1 MKMPMKNAMFAF
13 AIFGLALPFLEPGI
27 LLLLG
32 DDLGGAFWPMAV
44 RTLELTLFLREYRS
58 IIFGILL
65 IISIHTF
72 LSGKSEN
79 SYIRYSCSFIIGLV
93 LGLFIIFVLLD
104 MAYLRGAF
112 VLLPSIYGFMI
123 LLSCIKIFGKPENI
137 FKDDNNKFVIA
148 GNYVLILLAVF
159 LISPGLQAFA
169 GLAPSPPEYEL
180 SASKFSIETSI
191 HQYPMP
197 QEVESIRGDI
207 EGDIDFSIYIISP
220 VSENE
225 DTYPLAI
232 LLHGFANPGYST
244 YKDWSET
251 LASRGVAVAFIQYP
265 SDVWPE
271 GHDTYVL
278 HEESGMSNHP
288 FHVPRTQAIY
298 SALNYLTTILP
309 QNINPDH
316 LLVGGHSLGAGYAFI
331 ALEWALNYGWGNS
344 TLFVDLEAP
353 YARPV
358 QADLQVNLSGIPD
371 RFMSHIA
378 ISEDDMSVSDCFG
391 VHHQQKLGNGAILLE
406 IPSDRHGYP
415 RMVASHYLQA
425 AETHDDLADWGF
437 YRRVSYQADWL
448 YGIQSND
455 YELENI
461 ALQNLVESPELTYM
475 GEWSDGKKVK
485 EISVYQDG
493 LNSTTFDYCKSWTGP

>member
-1 MKMPMKNAMFAF
+1 MMNLNCSHKFLFIVFNIYAFYGCATKTESELVKELDAMIGSEITTVIDQWGLPTEMNSITNGTNNYVWLFDEGTHIVEEG
-13 AIFGLALPFLEPGI
+13 AI
-27 LLLLG
+27 
-32 DDLGGAFWPMAV
+32 
-44 RTLELTLFLREYRS
+44 T
-58 IIFGILL
+58 
-65 IISIHTF
+65 
-72 LSGKSEN
+72 KSEKI
-79 SYIRYSCSFIIGLV
+79 YCKITFIV
-93 LGLFIIFVLLD
+93 
-104 MAYLRGAF
+104 
-112 VLLPSIYGFMI
+112 
-123 LLSCIKIFGKPENI
+123 N
-137 FKDDNNKFVIA
+137 
-148 GNYVLILLAVF
+148 
-159 LISPGLQAFA
+159 
-169 GLAPSPPEYEL
+169 
-180 SASKFSIETSI
+180 
-191 HQYPMP
+191 
-197 QEVESIRGDI
+197 I

-220 VSENE
+220 ESKNDEI
-225 DTYPLAI
+225 YPLAI

-278 HEESGMSNHP
+278 HEEGGMSNHP
-288 FHVPRTQAIY
+288 FHVPRTQALY
-298 SALNYLTTILP
+298 SALDFLTTILP
-309 QNINPDH
+309 QNVNPDN

-344 TLFVDLEAP
+344 SLFVDLEAP

-358 QADLQVNLSGIPD
+358 QEDLQVNLSKIPD
-371 RFMSHIA
+371 RFMAHIA

-391 VHHQQKLGNGAILLE
+391 VHHQQKLGHGAILLE

-425 AETHDDLADWGF
+425 SETHDSLADWGF

-448 YGIQSND
+448 YGIQTND
-455 YELENI
+455 IQLENT

-485 EISVYQDG
+485 QISVYQDA
-493 LNSTTFDYCKSWTGP
+493 LNSTAFNYCKSWTGP

>member
-1 MKMPMKNAMFAF
+1 MPIKNAMFAF
-13 AIFGLALPFLEPGI
+13 AIFGFILPFLEPCI

-32 DDLGGAFWPMAV
+32 DDLGGAFWPMAL
-44 RTLELTLFLREYRS
+44 RTLDLTLFLRENRS
-58 IIFGILL
+58 IIFGLLL
-65 IISIHTF
+65 IYSIHTL

-79 SYIRYSCSFIIGLV
+79 TKVRLFCSFIIGLV
-93 LGLFIIFVLLD
+93 FGLIVVFILLD
-104 MAYLRGAF
+104 LAYLSGAF
-112 VLLPSIYGFMI
+112 VLLPTIYGFLI
-123 LLSCIKIFGKPENI
+123 AITSFKIFGKPDNI
-137 FKDDNNKFVIA
+137 FKSDNNKFVTG
-148 GNYVLILLAVF
+148 GNYVLILIAVY

-169 GLAPSPPEYEL
+169 GLAPSPPEFE
-180 SASKFSIETSI
+180 SPTTKFSIETNI

-197 QEVESIRGDI
+197 QEVENIRGDI

-220 VSENE
+220 ESKNDEI
-225 DTYPLAI
+225 YPLAI

-278 HEESGMSNHP
+278 HEEGGMSNHP
-288 FHVPRTQAIY
+288 FHVPRTQALY
-298 SALNYLTTILP
+298 SALDFLTTILP
-309 QNINPDH
+309 QNVNPDN

-344 TLFVDLEAP
+344 SLFVDLEAP

-358 QADLQVNLSGIPD
+358 QEDLQVNLSKIPD
-371 RFMSHIA
+371 RFMAHIA

-391 VHHQQKLGNGAILLE
+391 VHHQQKLGHGAILLE

-425 AETHDDLADWGF
+425 SETHDALADWGF

-448 YGIQSND
+448 YGIQTND
-455 YELENI
+455 IQLENT

-485 EISVYQDG
+485 QISVYQDA
-493 LNSTTFDYCKSWTGP
+493 LNSTAFNYCKSWTGP